1 MIKRKERGNEIMII
15 YKRKITQEDIINLKI
30 HEELIY
36 YKTEDIAITV
46 DKVDDNYVL
55 RKRGISENELIDEIV
70 LKTVNETMEHMENQM

>member
-1 MIKRKERGNEIMII
+1 MGNEIMII

-46 DKVDDNYVL
+46 NRVDGNYIL

>member
-1 MIKRKERGNEIMII
+1 MGNEIMII
-15 YKRKITQEDIINLKI
+15 YKRKITQEDIINLKND
-30 HEELIY
+30 EELIY

-46 DKVDDNYVL
+46 NRVDDNYVL

>member
-1 MIKRKERGNEIMII
+1 MGNEIMII
-15 YKRKITQEDIINLKI
+15 YKRKITKEDIINLKND
-30 HEELIY
+30 EELIY

-46 DKVDDNYVL
+46 NRVDDNYVL

>member
-1 MIKRKERGNEIMII
+1 MGNEIMII
-15 YKRKITQEDIINLKI
+15 YKRKITREDIINLNN

-46 DKVDDNYVL
+46 NRVDGNYIL

-70 LKTVNETMEHMENQM
+70 LKTINETMEHMENQM

>member
-1 MIKRKERGNEIMII
+1 MGNEIMII
-15 YKRKITQEDIINLKI
+15 YKRKITQEDIINLNN

-46 DKVDDNYVL
+46 NRVDGNYIL

-70 LKTVNETMEHMENQM
+70 LKTINETMEHMENQM

>member
-1 MIKRKERGNEIMII
+1 MII
-15 YKRKITQEDIINLKI
+15 YKRKITQEDIINLKND
-30 HEELIY
+30 EELIY

-46 DKVDDNYVL
+46 NRVDDNYVL

>member
-1 MIKRKERGNEIMII
+1 MGNEIMII
-15 YKRKITQEDIINLKI
+15 YKRKITQEDIINLKN

-46 DKVDDNYVL
+46 NRVDGNYIL
-55 RKRGISENELIDEIV
+55 QKRGISENELIDEIV